1 MPFLRRTKG
10 QAAMSNQTVRAD
22 VWLRRY
28 REARPGAVRLLCF
41 PHAGGAANFYLPFS
55 RKLSPTVETLAV
67 QYPGRHDRLAEPPA
81 RSIAELADGVVGA
94 LADREEGRSGPLV
107 LFGHSLGAVVA
118 FEVARRLERGPL
130 GGPAALI
137 VSACRAPSR
146 LRPGSVHLR
155 DDAGVLAELRRLG
168 GTAGDL
174 LGDEELVR
182 MLLPTVRA
190 DYAALAAYT
199 EPRPAVQP
207 LACPIVVMAGDDDP
221 VVPVDDALAWAQ
233 FTTGGF
239 ASELF
244 PGGHFYLT
252 SCADRVT
259 ESILRTAKTHA

>member
-1 MPFLRRTKG
+1 MSA
-10 QAAMSNQTVRAD
+10 QAVRAD

-41 PHAGGAANFYLPFS
+41 PHAGGAANFFLPFS
-55 RKLSPTVETLAV
+55 RQLSPMVETLAV

-81 RSIAELADGVVGA
+81 RSIAALADGVVAA
-94 LADREEGRSGPLV
+94 LAEREEGRSGPLV

-130 GGPAALI
+130 AGPTAPTALI

-146 LRPGSVHLR
+146 LRPGSIHLR
-155 DDAGVLAELRRLG
+155 DDGGVLAELQRLG

-174 LGDEELVR
+174 LGNEELVR
-182 MLLPTVRA
+182 MFLPTVRA

-199 EPRPAVQP
+199 ELEPVTRP
-207 LACPIVVMAGDDDP
+207 LACPIMVMAGDYDP

-252 SCADRVT
+252 SCVDQVT
-259 ESILRTAKTHA
+259 ESILRMVKTHA

>member
-1 MPFLRRTKG
+1 MSA
-10 QAAMSNQTVRAD
+10 QAVRAD

-28 REARPGAVRLLCF
+28 REARPGAVSLLCF
-41 PHAGGAANFYLPFS
+41 PHAGGAANFYLPFF
-55 RKLSPTVETLAV
+55 RQLSPMVETIAV
-67 QYPGRHDRLAEPPA
+67 QYPGRHDRFAEPPA
-81 RSIAELADGVVGA
+81 RSISELADGVVAA
-94 LADREEGRSGPLV
+94 LGDREEGRSGPLV

-130 GGPAALI
+130 AGPTALI

-146 LRPGSVHLR
+146 LRPRSIHLR
-155 DDAGVLAELRRLG
+155 DDAGVLAELQRLG

-174 LGDEELVR
+174 LGNEELMR
-182 MLLPTVRA
+182 MFLPTVRA

-199 EPRPAVQP
+199 ELEPVTQP
-207 LACPIVVMAGDDDP
+207 LACPIMAMAGDCDP

-239 ASELF
+239 TSEIF

-252 SCADRVT
+252 SCVDQAT
-259 ESILRTAKTHA
+259 ESILRMVKTHA